1 MGQRTFQD
9 QQKQASSAGVVI
21 RVGNKP
27 MIKKMAARIKLL
39 ILDVDGVLTDGRI
52 TINERGEEVKSFNV
66 KDGLGL
72 KMLMSTGIE
81 VVIITGRKSMVVEH
95 RAKEL
100 GIDEVWQGVKDKR
113 ALSKKIIG
121 EKGLDKNE
129 VCCMGDDLPDLT
141 MFMEAGL
148 RIAVADGV
156 EEVREEADFVTE
168 KKGGHGAVRE
178 ACELILKS
186 KGVWSKIGFTD
197 QSGG

>member
-1 MGQRTFQD
+1 M
-9 QQKQASSAGVVI
+9 KEKSAS
-21 RVGNKP
+21 
-27 MIKKMAARIKLL
+27 IKLL

-52 TINERGEEVKSFNV
+52 TLNERGEEVKSFDV

-72 KMLMSTGIE
+72 KMLMSTGVE

-100 GIDEVWQGVKDKR
+100 GIDEVWQGIKDKR
-113 ALSKKIIG
+113 ALSRKIIE
-121 EKGLDKNE
+121 EKGLEKNE
-129 VCCMGDDLPDLT
+129 VCCIGDDLPDLA

-156 EEVREEADFVTE
+156 EEVREEADFVTK
-168 KKGGHGAVRE
+168 KKGGCGAVRE
-178 ACELILKS
+178 ACEWILKS
-186 KGVWSKIGFTD
+186 KGAWPKIGFTE

>member
-1 MGQRTFQD
+1 M
-9 QQKQASSAGVVI
+9 KEKAAS
-21 RVGNKP
+21 
-27 MIKKMAARIKLL
+27 IKLL

-52 TINERGEEVKSFNV
+52 TMNERGEEVKSFDV

-72 KMLMSTGIE
+72 KMLMSTGVE

-100 GIDEVWQGVKDKR
+100 GIDEVWQGFKDKG
-113 ALSKKIIG
+113 ALSRKIIG
-121 EKGLDKNE
+121 EKGLEKNE
-129 VCCMGDDLPDLT
+129 VCCIGDDLPDLA

-156 EEVREEADFVTE
+156 EEVREEADFVTK
-168 KKGGHGAVRE
+168 KKGGYGAVRE
-178 ACELILKS
+178 ACEWILKS

>member
-1 MGQRTFQD
+1 M
-9 QQKQASSAGVVI
+9 KEKPAS
-21 RVGNKP
+21 
-27 MIKKMAARIKLL
+27 IKLL

-52 TINERGEEVKSFNV
+52 TMNERGEEVKSFDV

-72 KMLMSTGIE
+72 KMLMSTGVE

-100 GIDEVWQGVKDKR
+100 GIGEVWQGIKDKG
-113 ALSKKIIG
+113 ALSRKIIE
-121 EKGLDKNE
+121 EKGLEKNE
-129 VCCMGDDLPDLT
+129 VCCIGDDLPDLA

-156 EEVREEADFVTE
+156 EEVREEADFVTK
-168 KKGGHGAVRE
+168 KKGGYGAVRE
-178 ACELILKS
+178 VCEWILKS
-186 KGVWSKIGFTD
+186 KGAWSKIGFTE

>member
-1 MGQRTFQD
+1 
-9 QQKQASSAGVVI
+9 
-21 RVGNKP
+21 
-27 MIKKMAARIKLL
+27 MIKEMAASIKLL

-100 GIDEVWQGVKDKR
+100 GIDEVWLGIKDKGG
-113 ALSKKIIG
+113 LCKKIIG

-129 VCCMGDDLPDLT
+129 VCCIGDDLPDLA

-168 KKGGHGAVRE
+168 KKGGDGAVRE
-178 ACELILKS
+178 ACEWILKS
-186 KGVWSKIGFTD
+186 RGVLPKIGFTE

>member
-1 MGQRTFQD
+1 M
-9 QQKQASSAGVVI
+9 KEKPAS
-21 RVGNKP
+21 
-27 MIKKMAARIKLL
+27 IKLL

-52 TINERGEEVKSFNV
+52 TMNERGEEVKSFDV

-72 KMLMSTGIE
+72 KMLMSTGVE

-100 GIDEVWQGVKDKR
+100 GIDEVWQGIKDKR
-113 ALSKKIIG
+113 ALSRKIIE
-121 EKGLDKNE
+121 EKGLEKNE
-129 VCCMGDDLPDLT
+129 VCCIGDDLPDLA

-156 EEVREEADFVTE
+156 EEVREEADFVTK
-168 KKGGHGAVRE
+168 KKGGYGAVRE
-178 ACELILKS
+178 ACEWILKS
-186 KGVWSKIGFTD
+186 KGAWSKIGFTD

>member
-1 MGQRTFQD
+1 M
-9 QQKQASSAGVVI
+9 KEKPAS
-21 RVGNKP
+21 
-27 MIKKMAARIKLL
+27 IKLL

-52 TINERGEEVKSFNV
+52 TMNERGEEVKSFDV

-72 KMLMSTGIE
+72 KMLMSTGVE

-100 GIDEVWQGVKDKR
+100 GIDEVWQGFKDKG
-113 ALSKKIIG
+113 ALSRKIIG
-121 EKGLDKNE
+121 EKGLEKNE
-129 VCCMGDDLPDLT
+129 VCCIGDDLPDLA

-156 EEVREEADFVTE
+156 EEVREEADFVTK
-168 KKGGHGAVRE
+168 KKGGYGAVRE
-178 ACELILKS
+178 ACEWILKS
-186 KGVWSKIGFTD
+186 KGAWSKIGFTD

>member
-1 MGQRTFQD
+1 M
-9 QQKQASSAGVVI
+9 KEKAAS
-21 RVGNKP
+21 
-27 MIKKMAARIKLL
+27 IKLL

-52 TINERGEEVKSFNV
+52 TMNERGEEVKSFDV

-72 KMLMSTGIE
+72 KMLMSTGVE

-100 GIDEVWQGVKDKR
+100 GIDEVWQGFKDKG
-113 ALSKKIIG
+113 ALSRKIIG
-121 EKGLDKNE
+121 EKGLEKNE
-129 VCCMGDDLPDLT
+129 VCCIGDDLPDLA

-156 EEVREEADFVTE
+156 EEVREEADFVTN
-168 KKGGHGAVRE
+168 KKGGYGAVRE
-178 ACELILKS
+178 ACEWILKS
-186 KGVWSKIGFTD
+186 KGAWSKIGFTD

>member
-1 MGQRTFQD
+1 M
-9 QQKQASSAGVVI
+9 KEKAAS
-21 RVGNKP
+21 
-27 MIKKMAARIKLL
+27 IKLL

-52 TINERGEEVKSFNV
+52 TMNERGEEVKSFDV

-72 KMLMSTGIE
+72 KMLMSTGVE

-100 GIDEVWQGVKDKR
+100 GIDEVWQGFKDKG
-113 ALSKKIIG
+113 ALSRKIIG
-121 EKGLDKNE
+121 EKGLEKNE
-129 VCCMGDDLPDLT
+129 VCCIGDDLPDLA

-156 EEVREEADFVTE
+156 EEVREEADFVTK
-168 KKGGHGAVRE
+168 KKGGYGAVRE
-178 ACELILKS
+178 ACEWILKS
-186 KGVWSKIGFTD
+186 KGAWSKIGFTD

>member
-1 MGQRTFQD
+1 M
-9 QQKQASSAGVVI
+9 KEKSAS
-21 RVGNKP
+21 
-27 MIKKMAARIKLL
+27 IKLL

-52 TINERGEEVKSFNV
+52 TMNERGEEVKSFDV

-100 GIDEVWQGVKDKR
+100 GIDEVWQGIKDKG
-113 ALSKKIIG
+113 ALSRKIIE
-121 EKGLDKNE
+121 EKGLEKNE
-129 VCCMGDDLPDLT
+129 VCCIGDDLPDLA

-156 EEVREEADFVTE
+156 EEVREEADFVTK
-168 KKGGHGAVRE
+168 KKGGYGAVRE
-178 ACELILKS
+178 ACEWILKS
-186 KGVWSKIGFTD
+186 KGAWSKIGFTD

>member
-1 MGQRTFQD
+1 
-9 QQKQASSAGVVI
+9 
-21 RVGNKP
+21 
-27 MIKKMAARIKLL
+27 MIKEMAASIKLL

-81 VVIITGRKSMVVEH
+81 VVIITGRKSIVVEH

-100 GIDEVWQGVKDKR
+100 GIDEVWQGIKDKR
-113 ALSKKIIG
+113 ALSKKIVE

-129 VCCMGDDLPDLT
+129 VCCIGDDLPDLA

-168 KKGGHGAVRE
+168 KKGGYGAVRE

-186 KGVWSKIGFTD
+186 RGVLSKIGFTE
-197 QSGG
+197 QSGD